1 MLVLG
6 HLKMTSCHFS
16 VSFLG
21 AYHRNYEEIIYVAV
35 LTYYSCAWNHLGILM
50 SGQLENLKKNILD
63 TISPLME
70 L

>member
-6 HLKMTSCHFS
+6 HLKMTSCHFP

-35 LTYYSCAWNHLGILM
+35 LTYYSCAWNHLGF
-50 SGQLENLKKNILD
+50 
-63 TISPLME
+63 
-70 L
+70 